1 MTDAAQIVSHI
12 FNEYDSPEWEHR
24 ISFDLDLDEMLL
36 RVEDFTIDEEE
47 LEESAKRLL
56 IAWYRA
62 RTN

>member
-1 MTDAAQIVSHI
+1 MNASQIVSHI
-12 FNEYDSPEWEHR
+12 FNEYDSPEWECK
-24 ISFDLDLDEMLL
+24 ISFDLDLEEMLL

-56 IAWYRA
+56 IAQYRA